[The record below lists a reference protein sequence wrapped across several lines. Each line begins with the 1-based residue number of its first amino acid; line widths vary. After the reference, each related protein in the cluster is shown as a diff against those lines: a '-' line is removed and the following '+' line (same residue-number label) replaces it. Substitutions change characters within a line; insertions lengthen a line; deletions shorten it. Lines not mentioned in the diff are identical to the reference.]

1 MRSCGFVLA
10 ALVAFVGGLLCSS
23 ARADET
29 NVAVEVEFFDSA
41 TGYSLHPDVVAHPHR
56 QGGVEH
62 RFGALR
68 PNANGRAA
76 IQLERGTH
84 TITASLS
91 THAPVSGDLNVRE
104 HFPYRIRFL
113 LDPVE
118 KPRELQVEN
127 ITARHR
133 DDATL
138 VQGFVVSDDTGEP
151 LRAVRVT
158 STPSGVETRT
168 DERGFYELYIP
179 LQSPAHLLVEKPTY
193 RTEERQYLELS
204 PRGDW
209 TYNFRLQRGTGTH
222 AVDERSE
229 LRRQIEQDPPE
240 ETTATSRVAPM
251 TQAVITPKSTLPSN
265 ATIRVPR
272 NIRVQ
277 DSTNIYYVS
286 MDFYEKHTLPHE
298 WIASW
303 GDNSLRAGAI
313 PVRCYA
319 IARIN
324 ARGPDTDY
332 DICGNSDCQNF
343 KATSSSTSTDNAVDY
358 TAGYVVV
365 NSNGNIPSTEY
376 SAENNSLDK
385 PCGDGFAAPTSGC
398 LYDPICAGHD
408 RSGHGRGMCQRGS
421 NRWGTGALGYPVRDW
436 IWIINHYYSDLTL
449 VKGAPLIVGDD
460 VKSSSS
466 DCSVRACSG
475 GTIDNGTLCPLI
487 TSKAAGQTGVI
498 IGGPLVI
505 TNDTKGFT
513 WYQVRWNDAN
523 STTGWSCENY
533 LQRIVST
540 PVTPIGL
547 VATAAGSTQ
556 VNLNYNDSS
565 TTEAGY
571 YIERAP
577 SSVGPWLEIAT
588 LAANTTAYSDKNLY
602 PGSTWFYRVRS
613 YNSAGTSSYSA
624 VASATTPNN
633 VGPVLNSIPN
643 RAVTPGTLVTF
654 TNTATAPENVKL
666 ITDFEAIQSETGNGI
681 VLFDTPNASTST
693 SNFLNGV
700 PEMDI
705 AAVTDTHPA
714 GGQAARNVLMVKC
727 QFTNV
732 NNAWL
737 RLSTAATTFFPDPVI
752 DLKRKLRFDMYSD
765 RAVQVAVGCRET
777 TTAPGTAIGSDG
789 GTSGA
794 IEWAGVTGVTGTAPI
809 PTRTIPS
816 NTWTTVTFD
825 FTNEPIRNFSGGN
838 GVLSTTSGLGV
849 LEHLAIV
856 PKGGVNIYTFYI
868 DNVAVVS
875 PRAFTYTFAPGAPT
889 NATLNAT
896 TGVFSWLPTA
906 AQSPSTNQI
915 SVIATDDSVPP
926 LSATNTFVVIVN
938 QSVQNYPPQIA
949 PIDDRTVY
957 AGNTLVI
964 TNSAYDPNPGDTL
977 TYSLVAGA
985 PASAAIN
992 PSTGVFSW
1000 TTASADTNSLHPITI
1015 RVSDN
1020 ATPPMSS
1027 TTSFSVT
1034 VLPPPPANRSP
1045 QLLPIDNCSINA
1057 GATLTF
1063 TNVAYDP
1070 DTNDILAFSLDSGAP
1085 SGAAIDP
1092 VTGIFAWTPPDSASN
1107 TTSSVTVRVTDNGQP
1122 PKSASSTFSITVMP
1136 RVPNQPPSLS
1146 PVTNVTVHAGTTV
1159 TFTNYASDPDPEDF
1173 LAFSL
1178 SGAPET
1184 AQIDI
1189 VTGVF
1194 TWTPADADANTTNHI
1209 TIQVTDDGEPPLT
1222 ASAPFDVIVEPRPTF
1237 VNVTVS
1243 ATSTELFWSSI
1254 TGNTYG
1260 IFYKNSLSDPTWQP
1274 LGSVVATNSLSA
1286 ISDSSFSATPQ
1297 RFYQIEVQ

>member
-1 MRSCGFVLA
+1 MTAWFALA
-10 ALVAFVGGLLCSS
+10 VGLVGST
-23 ARADET
+23 ARGDET
-29 NVAVEVEFFDSA
+29 NVDVEVEFFDSA
-41 TGYSLHPDVVAHPHR
+41 TGYSLQPDVVTQPHGK
-56 QGGVEH
+56 GGVEH

-68 PNANGRAA
+68 TNANGRAA
-76 IQLERGTH
+76 MKLERGTH
-84 TITASLS
+84 TITAGLP
-91 THAPVSGDLNVRE
+91 THNSVSGDLNVRDK
-104 HFPYRIRFL
+104 FPYKIRFL

-118 KPRELQVEN
+118 KPLELQADN
-127 ITARHR
+127 IASRHR

-151 LRAVRVT
+151 LRAARVT
-158 STPSGVETRT
+158 SSPSGVETRT
-168 DERGFYELYIP
+168 DGRGFYELYIP
-179 LQSPAHLLVEKPTY
+179 LKGPAHLLVEKPTY
-193 RTEERQYLELS
+193 RSEERQYLELS

-209 TYNFRLQRGTGTH
+209 TYNFRLQRGTGKQT
-222 AVDERSE
+222 ADERSE
-229 LRRQIEQDPPE
+229 LRRQVEQDPDDAAAAP
-240 ETTATSRVAPM
+240 RVSPM
-251 TQAVITPKSTLPSN
+251 TQALIAPKSTLPTN

-303 GDNSLRAGAI
+303 DSNSLRAGAI

-324 ARGPDTDY
+324 GRGPDTDY

-343 KATSSSTSTDNAVDY
+343 KATSSSTSTDNAVNY

-365 NSNGNIPSTEY
+365 NSNGNVPSTEY

-385 PCGDGFAAPTSGC
+385 PCGDGFAAPSSGC

-466 DCSVRACSG
+466 DCSVRACGG
-475 GTIDNGTLCPLI
+475 GTIDSGVLCPLI
-487 TSKAAGQTGVI
+487 TSKASGQTGVI

-533 LQRIVST
+533 LQRVVSS

-556 VNLNYNDSS
+556 INLSYTDSS
-565 TTEAGY
+565 TTEAGF

-577 SSVGPWLEIAT
+577 SAIGPWLEIAT
-588 LAANTTAYSDKNLY
+588 LAANATAYADKNLY

-624 VASATTPNN
+624 VASATTPNS
-633 VGPVLNSIPN
+633 VGPVLNTIPN
-643 RAVTPGTLVTF
+643 RAVTPGTLVTL
-654 TNTATAPENVKL
+654 TNTASAPENVKL

-693 SNFLNGV
+693 TNFLNSV

-705 AAVTDTHPA
+705 AAVTDTHPV
-714 GGQAARNVLMVKC
+714 GGQSAGNVLMVKC
-727 QFTNV
+727 QFTNA

-737 RLSTAATTFFPDPVI
+737 RLITTGTKFFPNPVI
-752 DLKRKLRFDMYSD
+752 DLTRKLRFDMYSD

-777 TTAPGTAIGSDG
+777 TTAAGTAIGSDG
-789 GTSGA
+789 GTTGA
-794 IEWAGVTGVTGTAPI
+794 IEWAGVAGATGTAPV

-816 NTWTTVTFD
+816 NTWTTVTFE

-838 GVLSTTSGLGV
+838 GVLATTSGLGV
-849 LEHLAIV
+849 LDHLAIV
-856 PKGGVNIYTFYI
+856 PKTGSNIYTFYI
-868 DNVAVVS
+868 DNVAVLT
-875 PRAFTYTFAPGAPT
+875 PRVFTYTFAAGAPT
-889 NATLNAT
+889 NATLNSS
-896 TGVFSWLPTA
+896 TGVFSWTPTA

-915 SVIATDDSVPP
+915 SIVATDDSVPA
-926 LSATNTFVVIVN
+926 LRATNTFVVVVN
-938 QSVQNYPPQIA
+938 QSVQNYPPLLT
-949 PIDDRTVY
+949 PIDNRTLY
-957 AGNTLVI
+957 AGSTLVI
-964 TNSAYDPNPGDTL
+964 TNSAYDPNPGDSL

-985 PASAAIN
+985 PAAASIN
-992 PSTGVFSW
+992 SSTGVFSW
-1000 TTASADTNSLHPITI
+1000 TTTSADTNSAHPITI
-1015 RVSDN
+1015 RVTDN
-1020 ATPPMSS
+1020 GTPSMSS
-1027 TTSFSVT
+1027 TASFSVT

-1045 QLLPIDNCSINA
+1045 QLLPIDNRNINA
-1057 GATLTF
+1057 GTTLTF
-1063 TNVAYDP
+1063 TNLAYDP
-1070 DTNDILAFSLDSGAP
+1070 DTNDILAFSLDPGAP

-1092 VTGIFAWTPPDSASN
+1092 ASGVFVWTPPDSASN

-1122 PKSASSTFSITVMP
+1122 SKSASSTFSITVMP
-1136 RVPNQPPSLS
+1136 RLPNQSPSLS

-1159 TFTNYASDPDPEDF
+1159 TFTNYATDPDPDDF

-1178 SGAPET
+1178 SGAPES

-1194 TWTPADADANTTNHI
+1194 TWTPTDAEANTTNHI

-1222 ASAPFDVIVEPRPTF
+1222 ASAPFDLIVEPRPTF

-1243 ATSTELFWSSI
+1243 GTTALLSWSSI
-1254 TGNTYG
+1254 AGNSYG
-1260 IFYKNSLSDPTWQP
+1260 VLYKNSLTDATWQP
-1274 LGSVVATNSLSA
+1274 LGSIVATNSLST
-1286 ISDSSFSATPQ
+1286 ISDSSFAGSPQ
-1297 RFYQIEVQ
+1297 RFYNLQLNP